1 MEDLFELLHKDPSI
15 NRLVIMPLTRLLFHH
30 PFSISKYHFY
40 PAGEF
45 DVTSLRPIA
54 NKTFDAEIARG
65 NLTLDG
71 QTLREVTISSTG
83 FNLDILENNPLVVFA
98 TQLNWDEFLSNTNH
112 DYDVDLVKKFSSQV
126 EKALDLIRFD
136 FCRLDLPD
144 TLPGQAGS
152 WGGSN
157 DYLGAMVYTPE
168 DHESYL
174 IAGSGVECS
183 AVIKGIGLELDFP
196 PTTEMPLPEEG
207 EVASVASHGLSL
219 LSEAMMA
226 TNETVKFMRLMTLLE
241 FLASPD
247 EYQSW
252 KKLKGHIACHVAQT
266 KTKYLKLCER
276 FQALTSVENNGVQ
289 LGFRTLIVH
298 QGKLLPDL
306 IPDYKE
312 RKLLFRE
319 LQGYVMHCL
328 ADMIKNKEMEWE
340 EYMKRRSALKAKL
353 GVN

>member
-1 MEDLFELLHKDPSI
+1 MEYFFELLHKDPSI

-65 NLTLDG
+65 NLKFDG
-71 QTLREVTISSTG
+71 QILREVTISATG
-83 FNLDILENNPLVVFA
+83 FSLDILENNPLVVFV
-98 TQLNWDEFLSNTNH
+98 TQLNWDEFQSNTNH
-112 DYDVDLVKKFSSQV
+112 EYDVDLVKYFSSQV

-152 WGGSN
+152 WEGSN

-196 PTTEMPLPEEG
+196 PTTEMSLPEEG

-226 TNETVKFMRLMTLLE
+226 MNETVKFMRLMTLLE

-247 EYQSW
+247 EYQQW
-252 KKLKGHIACHVAQT
+252 KKIKGHIACHVAQT
-266 KTKYLKLCER
+266 KKRYNELLER
-276 FQALTSVENNGVQ
+276 FQTLTSVKHDGAQ

-306 IPDYKE
+306 IPDYKK
-312 RKLLFRE
+312 RKALFSE
-319 LQGYVMHCL
+319 LQGYVMCCL
-328 ADMIKNKEMEWE
+328 KDMIENKEMKWE
-340 EYMKRRSALKAKL
+340 EYMERRTSLKAKL